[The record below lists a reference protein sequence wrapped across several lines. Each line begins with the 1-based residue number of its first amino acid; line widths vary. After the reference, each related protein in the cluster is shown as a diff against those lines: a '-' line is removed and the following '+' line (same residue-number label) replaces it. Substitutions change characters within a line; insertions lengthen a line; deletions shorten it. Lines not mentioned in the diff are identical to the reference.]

1 MIRLS
6 PKYWYHH
13 FHRHKEQQGGLYNLL
28 VKSAFALTFTSA
40 LSYGLGLVR
49 DRTFAT
55 VFGASA
61 ELDVYNATF
70 VVPDLFLALFV
81 TGALSAAFVPLFT
94 RLDDQDPEDGLRY
107 INQMLSFML
116 TALLIVSVLFAF
128 FLPSLTDFLI
138 PGFDAEQTQLYI
150 KLTRLML
157 ISPLIFTLSN
167 TFGNVLISKREFLWY
182 GLAPVMYNLG
192 IILGAFLL
200 VPSMGISGLVIG
212 TVLGALLHLFI
223 RLPMVFRTGFR
234 PQLCYRFDEPM
245 KETLELMAPKV
256 LQIGMWQVLLW
267 WFIRSASQL
276 EEGSVTIY
284 SFARN
289 FQSVPVSLIGIAL
302 ALSAFSTLSHLAS
315 HQHFED
321 FKVTLISKAKSIFL
335 LTTLGAL
342 ALASSSHW
350 LIGFLFG
357 GGKFGPE
364 AISTTAAV
372 LTVYCLSIPL
382 ESLMHLLAR
391 AHYALKHTLAPSFIH
406 IGSIAIIMISTSWL
420 LDSQGIF
427 AIPLSFTLGLFV
439 QVIALTISLR
449 ILYRKRHEHF
459 SGLSGIIHSDEL

>member
-6 PKYWYHH
+6 PRYWYRH
-13 FHRHKEQQGGLYNLL
+13 FHRQKEEQGGLYNLL
-28 VKSAFALTFTSA
+28 VKSALALTFTSA

-70 VVPDLFLALFV
+70 VAPDLFLALFV
-81 TGALSAAFVPLFT
+81 TGALAAAFVPLFT
-94 RLDDQDPEDGLRY
+94 RLDEQDPEAALRY

-116 TALLIVSVLFAF
+116 TALLIASILFAIF
-128 FLPSLTDFLI
+128 VPSLTDFLI
-138 PGFDAEQTQLYI
+138 PGFDALQTEEYI
-150 KLTRLML
+150 RLTRLML
-157 ISPLIFTLSN
+157 ISPVLFTLSN

-200 VPSMGISGLVIG
+200 VPSMGIMGLVIG
-212 TVLGALLHLFI
+212 TVIGAAMHLLI
-223 RLPMVFRTGFR
+223 RAPMVFKAGFR
-234 PQLCYRFDEPM
+234 PQLIYRIDEPM
-245 KETLELMAPKV
+245 KESFKLMAPKI

-302 ALSAFSTLSHLAS
+302 ALSAFASLSHLAAN
-315 HQHFED
+315 HHFDD
-321 FKVTLISKAKSIFL
+321 FKATFLSKAKKILL
-335 LTTLGAL
+335 LTVLGAI
-342 ALASSSHW
+342 ALAISSEW

-357 GGKFGPE
+357 GGKFTPE
-364 AISTTAAV
+364 AIQLTAAV
-372 LTVYCLSIPL
+372 LTVYCFSIPL

-391 AHYALKHTLAPSFIH
+391 AHYALKHTLSPSMIH
-406 IGSIAIIMISTSWL
+406 IASIGVIILLNGLLLENYGIYSIPISFSIGL
-420 LDSQGIF
+420 L
-427 AIPLSFTLGLFV
+427 L
-439 QVIALTISLR
+439 QVTALIISLN
-449 ILYRKRHEHF
+449 ILYRKRVEHF
-459 SGLSGIIHSDEL
+459 SGLSGVIHSCEL